1 MRNRVLG
8 SIRSRM
14 VAIYLLVTTVALF
27 AISFVISGLVESF
40 LVTQR
45 TETQSEETMRLALEL
60 APKLDPSD
68 TNALYDLIVERAQT
82 MNGRILVLDVDAVVR
97 ADSASY
103 QNGFQLPY
111 REVRDVLVAGKQSS
125 YGFHK
130 IDRTDDAENNIWT
143 RAEQTV
149 WAVYYTAPITLDG
162 FYVGAVLFST
172 LLQDV
177 EDAVNSIITKITVAF
192 LGVVLVMA
200 GLSFAMSNVVTKPI
214 LELTNAIRRM
224 GKQGGGVRVE
234 VHGTD
239 ETVEL
244 GRAFNR
250 MSEQIE
256 AHDRVR
262 DEFVSNASH
271 ELKRRFPP

>member
-1 MRNRVLG
+1 
-8 SIRSRM
+8 M

-149 WAVYYTAPITLDG
+149 WAVYYTC
-162 FYVGAVLFST
+162 
-172 LLQDV
+172 LLYTSPSPR
-177 EDAVNSIITKITVAF
+177 DA
-192 LGVVLVMA
+192 
-200 GLSFAMSNVVTKPI
+200 
-214 LELTNAIRRM
+214 
-224 GKQGGGVRVE
+224 
-234 VHGTD
+234 
-239 ETVEL
+239 
-244 GRAFNR
+244 
-250 MSEQIE
+250 
-256 AHDRVR
+256 
-262 DEFVSNASH
+262 
-271 ELKRRFPP
+271 